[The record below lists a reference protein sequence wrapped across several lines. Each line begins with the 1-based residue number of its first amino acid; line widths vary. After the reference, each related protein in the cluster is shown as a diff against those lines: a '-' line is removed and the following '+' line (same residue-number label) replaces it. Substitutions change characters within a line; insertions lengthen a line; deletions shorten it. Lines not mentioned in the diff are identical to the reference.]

1 MIILC
6 GFNNHIMDE
15 IHKIHFSNAKEQL
28 RIANEELFKPKE
40 DVVTYL
46 VCKNSQGAIENNLKG
61 YLTLRGFET
70 HENESLEGL
79 LNRCISLNPRFKNI
93 DLNVIDCKANKI
105 DSRYCNEVS
114 KVSSCF
120 ATADNLDTFLKQL
133 KIID

>member
-1 MIILC
+1 
-6 GFNNHIMDE
+6 MDE
-15 IHKIHFSNAKEQL
+15 KHKSHFNMAKQQL
-28 RIANEELFKPKE
+28 HIANEELFKPKE

-79 LNRCISLNPRFKNI
+79 LNRCISLDVKFKRI
-93 DLNVIDCKANKI
+93 DLNTIDCKANRI

-114 KVSSCF
+114 KVSTCF
-120 ATADNLDTFLKQL
+120 ETADNIDTFLKQL

>member
-1 MIILC
+1 
-6 GFNNHIMDE
+6 MDE

-93 DLNVIDCKANKI
+93 DLNVIDCKANK
-105 DSRYCNEVS
+105 N
-114 KVSSCF
+114 
-120 ATADNLDTFLKQL
+120 
-133 KIID
+133 